1 MVLKKKGK
9 RAQIPSETQ
18 NRELGGGHIPK
29 EKRMYPLKLLL
40 HLYLICRVVKVLL
53 HLKLTLL
60 CLLAQ
65 LNFKK

>member
-1 MVLKKKGK
+1 MVLKKKGMG
-9 RAQIPSETQ
+9 AQVLSETQ
-18 NRELGGGHIPK
+18 NRVLGGGHIPK
-29 EKRMYPLKLLL
+29 EKKMYPLKLLL
-40 HLYLICRVVKVLL
+40 HLYLICRLVKVLL